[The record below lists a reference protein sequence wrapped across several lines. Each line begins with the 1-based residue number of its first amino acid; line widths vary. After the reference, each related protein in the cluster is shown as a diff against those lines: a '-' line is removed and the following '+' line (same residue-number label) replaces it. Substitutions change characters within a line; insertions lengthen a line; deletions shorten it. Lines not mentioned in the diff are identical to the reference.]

1 MISASV
7 LRVSVFLAYRLE
19 RASEPKAHEERL
31 FARLVLL
38 LMIWLMVM
46 IWLIGVKRI
55 AVAIAIALNSCLVLL
70 MFRFASSDFLM
81 VFFHVFDFS
90 RGFLVRAE
98 RSDVSVSW
106 FIPFFVWHN
115 AN

>member
-1 MISASV
+1 MVNFGVSNSGWRVGCNPTFSLVISLYLCILVSWLLSV
-7 LRVSVFLAYRLE
+7 VALCFRLCFVF
-19 RASEPKAHEERL
+19 
-31 FARLVLL
+31 
-38 LMIWLMVM
+38 W
-46 IWLIGVKRI
+46 
-55 AVAIAIALNSCLVLL
+55 
-70 MFRFASSDFLM
+70 FASSDFLM